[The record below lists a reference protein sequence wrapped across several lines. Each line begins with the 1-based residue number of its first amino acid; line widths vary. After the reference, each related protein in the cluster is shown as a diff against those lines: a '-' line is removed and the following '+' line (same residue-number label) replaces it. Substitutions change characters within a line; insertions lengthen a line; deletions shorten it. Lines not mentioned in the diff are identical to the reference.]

1 MLFVLLIVMKTQQ
14 NCPKN
19 TRSRIILKLSVQKK
33 LSAK

>member
-19 TRSRIILKLSVQKK
+19 TRFRTIL
-33 LSAK
+33 